1 MENTNIRMQGD
12 RKMTEE
18 LETIDP
24 QERFQE
30 LFKTEK
36 YRQRISQMGVAGKTS
51 LIVDFEDILIF
62 DQRLAE
68 ELLEKPDEYLKRAN
82 DAAYAQLQTEDPEYA
97 EKIADKQETVTV
109 RIVRL
114 LEAAQLRKLGSDH
127 IGRLVMVEGIVVR
140 STSMRPMVMRAAFKC
155 KRCGEITPI
164 SQTGQF
170 LKAPF
175 VCTNP
180 SCGAKGLFDFV
191 QEESTFIDSQ
201 DLRMQ
206 ERPEDLPPGQL
217 PRTLHI
223 KLIGSE
229 VVDVARPGDHVSIV
243 GTVRAV
249 SPTLP
254 RVGKLRTFIL
264 HVDANSIEVLGK
276 EPEIALPSPEE
287 EEKIHELAKDPW
299 IHRKIINSIAPSI
312 YGYDHIKESIM
323 YLLFGGVPKNL
334 PDITIRG
341 EMNALLIG
349 DPGTAKSQL
358 LQYVARLA
366 PRGLYTSGRGTTA
379 AGLTAA
385 VIREKGGGM
394 SLEAGALVLADKGIA
409 CIDEMDKMRP
419 EDRVAIHEAMEQHTV
434 SVAKGGIVATLNAR
448 TAILAAANPA
458 LGRYEPHRT
467 VAENISLPVTILSRF
482 DLIFVLRDVPN
493 KESDGKMSEHI
504 LEMHRKGLSPVEPP
518 IPLELLRKYISYAKG
533 IKPVLTQEALQ
544 RLKDFYLAM
553 RSASETEGS
562 PVAITARQLE
572 SLVRIAEAKAR
583 VALRK
588 EVLSEDAEAAIN
600 IMKRSLEEVGIDL
613 SSYKID
619 IDLIMTGKPKSVRDK
634 LQTVLSTLMQMEKET
649 GIVEKTALL
658 NELEAK
664 YTIPTGEADR
674 LIAQLL
680 REGTIYEP
688 REGYLKKT

>member
-1 MENTNIRMQGD
+1 
-12 RKMTEE
+12 
-18 LETIDP
+18 
-24 QERFQE
+24 
-30 LFKTEK
+30 
-36 YRQRISQMGVAGKTS
+36 
-51 LIVDFEDILIF
+51 
-62 DQRLAE
+62 
-68 ELLEKPDEYLKRAN
+68 
-82 DAAYAQLQTEDPEYA
+82 
-97 EKIADKQETVTV
+97 
-109 RIVRL
+109 
-114 LEAAQLRKLGSDH
+114 
-127 IGRLVMVEGIVVR
+127 MVEGIVVR
-140 STSMRPMVMRAAFKC
+140 STPVRPMVMRAAFKC
-155 KRCGEITPI
+155 KRCGEITLI
-164 SQTGQF
+164 NQTGQF

-175 VCTNP
+175 ACKNP
-180 SCGAKGLFDFV
+180 SCVSAKSSFDFV

-217 PRTLHI
+217 PRALHV
-223 KLIGSE
+223 KLVGSE
-229 VVDVARPGDHVSIV
+229 IVDVARPGDHASIV
-243 GTVRAV
+243 GVIRAV
-249 SPTLP
+249 SSTLP
-254 RVGKLRTFIL
+254 GVGKLRTFML
-264 HVDANSIEVLGK
+264 HVETNSIEILGK
-276 EPEIALPSPEE
+276 EPEIALPSPED
-287 EEKIHELAKDPW
+287 EEKILELAKDPW
-299 IHRKIINSIAPSI
+299 IHKKIINSIAPSI

-341 EMNALLIG
+341 EMNALVVG

-358 LQYVARLA
+358 LLYVARIA

-385 VIREKGGGM
+385 VLREKGGGM

-467 VAENISLPVTILSRF
+467 IAENISLPVTILSRF

-493 KESDGKMSEHI
+493 KEMDDKMSEHI
-504 LEMHRKGLSPVEPP
+504 LEIHRKGLSPVEPP
-518 IPLELLRKYISYAKG
+518 IASDLLRKYVSYAKG
-533 IKPVLTQEALQ
+533 IKPVLTKEALQ

-553 RSASETEGS
+553 RSASESETS

-572 SLVRIAEAKAR
+572 SLVRIAEARAR

-588 EVLSEDAEAAIN
+588 EVLAEDAEAAIG
-600 IMKRSLEEVGIDL
+600 IMKRSLEEVGIDV
-613 SSYKID
+613 SSYKFDID
-619 IDLIMTGKPKSVRDK
+619 ILMTGRPKSVRDK
-634 LQTVLSTLMQMEKET
+634 LQTVLSTLMDMEKES
-649 GIVEKTALL
+649 GMVEKAALL

-664 YTIPTGEADR
+664 YKVPLGEGER
-674 LIAQLL
+674 LLGQLL
-680 REGTIYEP
+680 REGTIFEP
-688 REGYLKKT
+688 RQGYLKKT